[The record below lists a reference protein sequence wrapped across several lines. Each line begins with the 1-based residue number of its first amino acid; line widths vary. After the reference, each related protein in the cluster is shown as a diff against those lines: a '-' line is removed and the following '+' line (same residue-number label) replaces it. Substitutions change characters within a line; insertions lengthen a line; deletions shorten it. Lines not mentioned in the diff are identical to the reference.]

1 MWKISIKDF
10 VPPIVT
16 RAHSYIRRKFERLYK
31 NSARTAPFDCV
42 PADMNVKWV
51 LDIGA
56 NVGDITISALN
67 SFPGAQ
73 VICFEPVQST
83 FEILSN
89 RLAPYSERVHLHNC
103 ALSNSTGEG
112 EINITNFP
120 GANSIMPQA
129 KLHQN
134 CNPHVHE
141 LGKESISLVRL
152 DDISDKFPTRNID
165 IMKIDVEGF
174 ELNVLNGGR
183 EFIAEHVDVIII
195 EISLMR
201 DVSWEKQSVFDI
213 FAFMKEAGF
222 CLVNVF
228 DVHHAENKSVML
240 AQMDCVFRHTREL
253 NKL

>member
-1 MWKISIKDF
+1 MWKIAFKEFI
-10 VPPIVT
+10 PPIVT
-16 RAHSYIRRKFERLYK
+16 RATSYLTRKFGKFYKGNERT
-31 NSARTAPFDCV
+31 SPFNCV
-42 PADMNVKWV
+42 PADMKVRWV

-56 NVGDITISALN
+56 NVGDITVSALN
-67 SFPGAQ
+67 SFSEAR

-89 RLAPYSERVHLHNC
+89 RLAPYSERVYLHNY
-103 ALSNSTGEG
+103 ALSDSTGEG
-112 EINITNFP
+112 EINITNFS

-134 CNPHVHE
+134 CNPHVRE
-141 LGKESISLVRL
+141 LSKESISLVRL
-152 DDISDKFPTRNID
+152 DDISDKFPTCNID

-183 EFIAEHVDVIII
+183 KFIAEHVDVIII

-201 DVSWEKQSVFDI
+201 DVAWEEQSVFDI
-213 FAFMKEAGF
+213 FSIMKDAGF

-228 DVHHAENKSVML
+228 DVHHIEHKSVML